1 MDSFFNF
8 HTAGEILGLFR
19 PPLEQRA
26 YLDPGSGSFLIQ
38 LLVAAL
44 LGGLFLLKT
53 YWRKITGFF
62 GRLFSRGKDAQD
74 DDE

>member
-1 MDSFFNF
+1 MDSFNF
-8 HTAGEILGLFR
+8 HTAGQVLGLFR
-19 PPLEQRA
+19 PLLEQHA

-53 YWRKITGFF
+53 YWRKVTGFF
-62 GRLFSRGKDAQD
+62 SRLFSRGKATQD

>member
-1 MDSFFNF
+1 MDLYHFY
-8 HTAGEILGLFR
+8 TTGPGLDLFR
-19 PPLEQRA
+19 PLIEQRA

-53 YWRKITGFF
+53 YWRKVTGFF
-62 GRLFSRGKDAQD
+62 GRLFSRGKSTQD
-74 DDE
+74 EDE

>member
-1 MDSFFNF
+1 MDSFNSF
-8 HTAGEILGLFR
+8 HSIRQAWDFFK
-19 PPLEQRA
+19 PVLEQSA

-53 YWRKITGFF
+53 YWRKVTGFF
-62 GRLFSRGKDAQD
+62 TRLFSRGKSTQD
-74 DDE
+74 EDE